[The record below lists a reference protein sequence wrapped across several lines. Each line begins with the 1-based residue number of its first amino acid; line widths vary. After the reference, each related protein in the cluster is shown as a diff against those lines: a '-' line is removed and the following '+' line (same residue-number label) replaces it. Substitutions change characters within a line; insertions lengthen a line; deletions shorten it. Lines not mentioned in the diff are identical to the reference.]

1 MTNNCKAA
9 NYRKY
14 VSKDVVAFAV
24 KLDAEILLFQCGS
37 QKERKCGK
45 KRTRKTEWKGGN
57 EKEWENE

>member
-24 KLDAEILLFQCGS
+24 KLDAEILLFQCET

-45 KRTRKTEWKGGN
+45 KRTRKTE
-57 EKEWENE
+57 